1 MNYSLAFRWA
11 IAALMLLT
19 VGWKIA
25 IPTDRPIDLNDRLIA
40 FLKCNKFSIVL
51 ADEIV
56 IPDIGAMDVPIIQ
69 ANRDSCTLLVA
80 ALIFDGSNRQLVESR
95 LASVERRFVVFRSK
109 IYAEQPIFLTVT
121 NYLWS
126 RFLTE
131 LGLGRRQSPAIAIG
145 SDASCNAELLPWA
158 DLHW

>member
-1 MNYSLAFRWA
+1 MNYSLGFRWT

-19 VGWKIA
+19 VGWKIT
-25 IPTDRPIDLNDRLIA
+25 IPADRAIDLTDVLIV
-40 FLKCNKFSIVL
+40 FLKSNNFSIVS

-56 IPDIGAMDVPIIQ
+56 NPDIGTMDVPIIQ

-80 ALIFDGSNRQLVESR
+80 ALNFDGSNRQLVESR
-95 LASVERRFVVFRSK
+95 LASVDRRFVVFRSK
-109 IYAEQPIFLTVT
+109 IYTGQPIFLTVT

-145 SDASCNAELLPWA
+145 SDASSNAELLPWA

>member
-1 MNYSLAFRWA
+1 VNYSLAFRWA

-25 IPTDRPIDLNDRLIA
+25 IPADRAIDLNDPVIA
-40 FLKCNKFSIVL
+40 FLKNNNFNIIST
-51 ADEIV
+51 DEIV
-56 IPDIGAMDVPIIQ
+56 NPGIGAMDVPIIQ
-69 ANRDSCTLLVA
+69 ATRDSCTLLVT

-95 LASVERRFVVFRSK
+95 LSSLDRRFVVFRGK
-109 IYAEQPIFLTVT
+109 IYTGQPIFLTVI

-131 LGLGRRQSPAIAIG
+131 LGIGRQQSPALAIG

>member
-1 MNYSLAFRWA
+1 
-11 IAALMLLT
+11 MLLT

-25 IPTDRPIDLNDRLIA
+25 IPADRAIDLNDVLIA
-40 FLKCNKFSIVL
+40 FLKSNNFSIVS
-51 ADEIV
+51 AGEIV
-56 IPDIGAMDVPIIQ
+56 NRDIGTDVPVIQ
-69 ANRDSCTLLVA
+69 ANKDSCTLLVA
-80 ALIFDGSNRQLVESR
+80 ALTFDGSNRQLVESR
-95 LASVERRFVVFRSK
+95 LASVDRRFVVFRGK
-109 IYAEQPIFLTVT
+109 IYTGQPIFLTVT